1 MGMRARKLVGTILL
15 LVLVAGYSLA
25 VVVMAG
31 ALLPE
36 ANKAIELAFYA
47 VAGLAWVLPAAVVVR
62 WMQR

>member
-25 VVVMAG
+25 VVVVAG

-47 VAGLAWVLPAAVVVR
+47 VAGLAWVLPAAVLVR

>member
-25 VVVMAG
+25 VVVVAG

-47 VAGLAWVLPAAVVVR
+47 VAGLAWVLPAAVLVQ